1 MFSTNK
7 HNKVKQL
14 IKMIVGKY
22 SVIGNVM
29 GLVKCGRYSTLLSP
43 DLRAVRRPQMK
54 AINATVLGS
63 YVSGYIANLVIVMV
77 QLLCS
82 LSNELC
88 VI

>member
-7 HNKVKQL
+7 HNKAKQL

-54 AINATVLGS
+54 ATNAHGARVVRIRIHRKSCNS
-63 YVSGYIANLVIVMV
+63 YGTIVV
-77 QLLCS
+77 QPF
-82 LSNELC
+82 
-88 VI
+88 